1 MIDSI
6 KPLSWIKT
14 KICHLQNW
22 NEVKSYV
29 CTHLFVSCGQ
39 KQHINYGRFNLASNG
54 ARFQRNH
61 AGYKEN
67 HLDKNGSKLCQ
78 PRKIGIYRCMG
89 FS

>member
-39 KQHINYGRFNLASNG
+39 KQPVNYGSFNLASIE

-61 AGYKEN
+61 ASYKAS
-67 HLDKNGSKLCQ
+67 HLNKNCSKLVSAENN
-78 PRKIGIYRCMG
+78 M
-89 FS
+89 SL